1 MSLGGRLAAL
11 AALMTFAA
19 LAAAANRCVLPSGR
33 ILYTD
38 ESCESV
44 GGKLDRAMRNEISV
58 MPNSTPVRAG
68 MIEEKSHAATRY
80 GGAKRTPSGAPIITL
95 CYEPANIRK
104 EVTHPQVEAAL
115 HAAASMWNQ
124 GCRVSFNYL
133 GVCGAGHQAELSVR
147 WVAFDAKMQFE
158 GKSHRDHAIAAASP
172 RYGIGLNRE
181 IDGTAFVRSWRRSII
196 HEFGHVAGVLHSSD
210 ASDIM
215 YPGGRGATVTPAD
228 YAACNQAIERQYG
241 PPPPRARK

>member
-1 MSLGGRLAAL
+1 MFLGGRPALLLLFAL
-11 AALMTFAA
+11 ASQAVAQ
-19 LAAAANRCVLPSGR
+19 NRCVLPSGR
-33 ILYTD
+33 ISYTN

-44 GGKLDRAMRNEISV
+44 GGKLDRPMRNEISV
-58 MPNSTPVRAG
+58 VPNSAPVRAG
-68 MIEEKSHAATRY
+68 MIEEKSRAATRY

-124 GCRVSFNYL
+124 GCRVSFNYV
-133 GVCGAGHQAELSVR
+133 GICGPSNQAELSVR
-147 WVAFDAKMQFE
+147 WVAFDANVQWE

-181 IDGTAFVRSWRRSII
+181 IDGTAFVRSWRRSVM
-196 HEFGHVAGVLHSSD
+196 HEFGHVAGVLHSSN
-210 ASDIM
+210 ASDVM
-215 YPGGRGATVTPAD
+215 YPGGRADRATAAD

-241 PPPPRARK
+241 PPPPRAGR